1 MFSERNG
8 IKSEINNRK
17 IPRKP
22 QNIWKINSTLS
33 NNPCVLTSLGKLEL
47 SESIELMYWSIE
59 VLKYGSIELNENK
72 NTK

>member
-47 SESIELMYWSIE
+47 SESIELMY
-59 VLKYGSIELNENK
+59 
-72 NTK
+72 